1 MSGNSET
8 QPGAASSGAMR
19 ATANAMFVQPGQVIG
34 GKFRIEQILGEGG
47 MGIVV
52 AATHLQLR
60 EPVALKFL
68 RREFLKS
75 PQILARFRHEAR
87 AVAKLRSDHVCRVL
101 DVGEREDGTPYMV
114 MEHLEGRDL
123 GAVLS
128 DDGAQPVLT
137 AVEYIIQVCDGLAE
151 AHARRIVHLD
161 IKPENIFLVERDGWR
176 RVKVLD
182 FGISKAA
189 LIAGVTP
196 AELAEL
202 ETGERMGSPHYMSPE
217 QIRGGDAIDLR
228 SDIWSLGAVLFEL
241 LAGVPPFDSDRG
253 PDQIMRAIV
262 DGAPRS
268 LLELRPEVPVE
279 IEEIVRK
286 CLRRDRD
293 ERFANAAELAIA
305 LLPYAPRRARA
316 VVERAVLTTKSA
328 GLAGPSLEMP
338 ASVFPNATES
348 DPTALSDLRMAPPP
362 SFSDLSGIIG
372 RDDSQIDPSELDGEM
387 ETRVEKTEPATSQP
401 PVEEDLPPPPDH
413 TTRNA
418 IIAFGIIVGAVTAS
432 VLFWPRA
439 STPSTAASNVPA
451 ASATPSTQVAAPAAT
466 AASAAPQPAASIHV
480 AISATPKTSKISI
493 DNGPLLASPLATT
506 FAKDASTHTVHV
518 ESPHFQPK
526 DLSFSGSA
534 DTTLE
539 VVLEAAPAGYRPP
552 PRSQKPVAAPADDTP
567 PTPTVNAA
575 PPPAPAPEPTHKS
588 GKPKRDID
596 TSDPY
601 AH

>member
-1 MSGNSET
+1 MSADTET
-8 QPGAASSGAMR
+8 QGGAAASGMMASASAALVR
-19 ATANAMFVQPGQVIG
+19 PGQIVG

-52 AATHLQLR
+52 SATHLQLR

-68 RREFLKS
+68 RRELTKS

-123 GAVLS
+123 GAVLA

-137 AVEYIIQVCDGLAE
+137 AVEYVIQVCDGLAE

-161 IKPENIFLVERDGWR
+161 IKPENIFLVERDGWK

-189 LIAGVTP
+189 LIAGATA

-217 QIRGGDAIDLR
+217 QIRGEAIDLR

-268 LLELRPEVPVE
+268 LIELRPEVPVE

-286 CLRRDRD
+286 CLRR
-293 ERFANAAELAIA
+293 EREERYANAAELAIA
-305 LLPYAPRRARA
+305 LLPFAPRRARA
-316 VVERAVLTTKSA
+316 VVERAVLVTQSA
-328 GLAGPSLEMP
+328 GLADPSLQMP
-338 ASVFPNATES
+338 ASVFPTGTSS
-348 DPTALSDLRMAPPP
+348 DPSMADLRMAPPP
-362 SFSDLSGIIG
+362 SFSDLSGIVG
-372 RDDSQIDPSELDGEM
+372 RDDSQLDPSEIGSEM
-387 ETRVEKTEPATSQP
+387 DTRIEKTAPAETASAPVDEIPLAP
-401 PVEEDLPPPPDH
+401 PNN

-418 IIAFGIIVGAVTAS
+418 LIALGIIAAAVTAS
-432 VLFWPRA
+432 ILFWPHA
-439 STPSTAASNVPA
+439 PPAAIADSVAASSS
-451 ASATPSTQVAAPAAT
+451 ASATTSAQLGSAAAAR
-466 AASAAPQPAASIHV
+466 SAAPHAADAIHV
-480 AISATPKTSKISI
+480 AISATPKTARISI
-493 DNGPLLASPLATT
+493 DNGPLLQSPLLTS
-506 FAKDASTHTVHV
+506 FAKDATTHTVHV
-518 ESPHFQPK
+518 EAPHFQPK

-534 DTTLE
+534 DTALD
-539 VVLEAAPAGYRPP
+539 VILEAQPAGFRAPP
-552 PRSQKPVAAPADDTP
+552 GHAQKPSTTATDAPPVATTAPTP
-567 PTPTVNAA
+567 PASPSTP
-575 PPPAPAPEPTHKS
+575 EHKS